1 MEIAVIINRLD
12 DFEVS
17 LQNPSLLSRVILL
30 SKWGA
35 LILALVASL
44 GTIVNRFKVLIV
56 KLRRQKSIAKEPLLK
71 FANDDDFDS
80 EDETCS
86 SSSSSFGDDQEEED
100 DDDDDDDE
108 KPESDRWRSTD
119 EDFRVAG
126 GSGRYVEGEGHNRKN
141 KFRRRFSWAD
151 FAGGRSVVKLW
162 DHLSLGLDF
171 DVDDDSSESLISVY
185 DTNREKG
192 ICSHIGGK
200 RLFPTVSTSPSPP
213 MILTAARAS
222 CSGGVSLRV
231 WDTRVRCRIPAIL
244 AEWTRRPQLGKTVGH
259 VGFGGVEKLYV
270 RDDTNGDLTIGDVR
284 NISSPL
290 ASLAG
295 SDVDAW

>member
-1 MEIAVIINRLD
+1 MEVPVIIYRLN

-44 GTIVNRFKVLIV
+44 STIVNRLKVLIV
-56 KLRRQKSIAKEPLLK
+56 KLRRQKLLAKEPLLK
-71 FANDDDFDS
+71 LANDDDFDS

-86 SSSSSFGDDQEEED
+86 SSSSSLGEDQEEED
-100 DDDDDDDE
+100 DDDDEE
-108 KPESDRWRSTD
+108 KPEWDRWRSMD

-141 KFRRRFSWAD
+141 NFRRRFSWAD

-162 DHLSLGLDF
+162 DHLGLGLGF

-192 ICSHIGGK
+192 ICSHIGGEQ
-200 RLFPTVSTSPSPP
+200 LFPAVSTSSSPP
-213 MILTAARAS
+213 VIVTASRAS
-222 CSGGVSLRV
+222 ASGGVSLRV
-231 WDTRVRCRIPAIL
+231 WDTRVRCRIPAII
-244 AEWTRRPQLGKTVGH
+244 AEWTRRPQLGKIVGY
-259 VGFGGVEKLYV
+259 GGYGGVEKVYV
-270 RDDTNGDLTIGDVR
+270 RDDTSGDLTVGDVR
-284 NISSPL
+284 NVSSPL
-290 ASLAG
+290 ASLTG

>member
-1 MEIAVIINRLD
+1 MEVPVIINRLN
-12 DFEVS
+12 DFEIS

-44 GTIVNRFKVLIV
+44 STIVNRLKVLIA
-56 KLRRQKSIAKEPLLK
+56 KLQRQKSIAKEPLLK

-86 SSSSSFGDDQEEED
+86 SSSSSLGEDQEEDED
-100 DDDDDDDE
+100 DDDDDKSE
-108 KPESDRWRSTD
+108 LDRWRSMD

-126 GSGRYVEGEGHNRKN
+126 RSGRYVEGEGHNGKN
-141 KFRRRFSWAD
+141 NFRRRFSWAD

-162 DHLSLGLDF
+162 DHLGLGLDF

-185 DTNREKG
+185 DTN
-192 ICSHIGGK
+192 SSQIGRK
-200 RLFPTVSTSPSPP
+200 CLFPAVSTSSSSPV
-213 MILTAARAS
+213 IVTAARAS
-222 CSGGVSLRV
+222 GSGGVSLRV

-244 AEWTRRPQLGKTVGH
+244 AEWTRRPQLGKIVGH
-259 VGFGGVEKLYV
+259 VGYGGVEKVYV
-270 RDDTNGDLTIGDVR
+270 RDDASGDLTVGDVR
-284 NISSPL
+284 NVSSPF
-290 ASLAG
+290 
-295 SDVDAW
+295 DEFHDE